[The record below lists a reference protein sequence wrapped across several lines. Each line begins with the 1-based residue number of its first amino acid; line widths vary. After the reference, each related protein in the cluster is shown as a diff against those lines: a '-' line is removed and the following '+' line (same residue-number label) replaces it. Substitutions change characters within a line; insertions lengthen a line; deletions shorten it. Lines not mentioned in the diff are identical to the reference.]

1 MKKIVALA
9 AVAALFAST
18 SIAGAAGLA
27 EITSSSGKVLVNQGS
42 GFAPVSGM
50 ISLKSGDAVM
60 VGDGAQAQIS
70 YAAGCT
76 VTAEAS
82 SVVTISDVAPCAAGE
97 TVGTAGAVFV
107 QPTADY
113 SPVVGGL
120 PLLPLLLIGGAVVG
134 GGVLIGTGVLGSGGG
149 GGGGT
154 SAPAA

>member
-18 SIAGAAGLA
+18 SIAGAAGIA
-27 EITSSSGKVLVNQGS
+27 EITSSSGKVLVNQGD
-42 GFAPVSGM
+42 GFAPVSGLV
-50 ISLKSGDAVM
+50 SLNVGDAVM

-76 VTAEAS
+76 VTAEAA
-82 SVVTISDVAPCAAGE
+82 SVVTIADVAPCAAGE

-113 SPVVGGL
+113 SSSAAGI
-120 PLLPLLLIGGAVVG
+120 PLLPLLLVGGVVVG
-134 GGVLIGTGVLGSGGG
+134 GGILIASGALKDGGNGGS
-149 GGGGT
+149 T
-154 SAPAA
+154 SAPAR